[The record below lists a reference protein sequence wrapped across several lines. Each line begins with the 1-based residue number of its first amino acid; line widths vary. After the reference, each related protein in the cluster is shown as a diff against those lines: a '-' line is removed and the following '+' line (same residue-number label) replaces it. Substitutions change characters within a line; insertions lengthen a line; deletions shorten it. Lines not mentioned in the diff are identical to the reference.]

1 MNAAYFNVVMK
12 NTGESHITKLKLEK
26 IKNDKGFQELVLGL

>member
-12 NTGESHITKLKLEK
+12 NTGESHITNEKIRK